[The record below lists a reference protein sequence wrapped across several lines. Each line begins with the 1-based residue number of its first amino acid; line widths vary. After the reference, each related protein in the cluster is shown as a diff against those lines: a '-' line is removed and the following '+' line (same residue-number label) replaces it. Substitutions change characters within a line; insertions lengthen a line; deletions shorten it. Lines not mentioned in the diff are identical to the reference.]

1 LTIVIVSKWHVEFD
15 GLCLF
20 SVGAPLYTFVR
31 PGRGAPRRA
40 DISVGNLY
48 EWNMKEKRMKVAIV
62 GAGLIGH
69 TIAHML
75 RETGDYEVVA
85 FDRDAHALEKLAAE
99 GIPTERVDS
108 ADSNAIRAAITGF
121 DALVNA
127 LPYYLAVNVAAAAK
141 AAGVHY
147 FDLTEDVRATHA
159 IRSLA
164 DGATH
169 AFMPQCGLAPGFIGI
184 AAHEL
189 ANRFS
194 ELREVKMRV
203 GALPEFPTNA
213 LKYNLTWSVDG
224 LINEYCQPCE
234 AIREARTQ
242 WVQPLEGLEH
252 FSLDGTEYEAFN
264 TSGGLGTLCE
274 TLSGRVESLDYKSVR
289 YPGHR
294 DLIKFLLEDL
304 RLSTDRDTLK
314 SIMRRAV
321 PSTSQDVVLIFVT
334 VTGMRDGQLVQ
345 DVFTRKIFAKT
356 VCGVPMSA
364 IQITTAG
371 AMCAVLDL
379 FREGKLPQQGFV
391 RQEQVSLRDFLANRF
406 GQLYEGATLESAAK
420 VPATV

>member
-1 LTIVIVSKWHVEFD
+1 
-15 GLCLF
+15 
-20 SVGAPLYTFVR
+20 
-31 PGRGAPRRA
+31 
-40 DISVGNLY
+40 
-48 EWNMKEKRMKVAIV
+48 MKVAIV

-69 TIAHML
+69 TIARL
-75 RETGDYEVVA
+75 LVSTGDYEVVA
-85 FDRDAHALEKLAAE
+85 FDRDAHALEKLSAE
-99 GIPTERVDS
+99 GIGTARVDS
-108 ADSNAIRAAITGF
+108 ADANAIKAAVGGC

-164 DGATH
+164 DGAKQ

-189 ANRFS
+189 ANRFA
-194 ELREVKMRV
+194 EVREVKMRV
-203 GALPEFPTNA
+203 GALPQFPTNA

-234 AIREARTQ
+234 AIRDSRQQ

-252 FSLDGTEYEAFN
+252 FSLDGIEYEAFN

-274 TLSGRVESLDYKSVR
+274 TWGERVETLDYKSVR

-294 DLIKFLLEDL
+294 DLIQFLLEEL
-304 RLSTDRDTLK
+304 RLASDRDTLK
-314 SIMRRAV
+314 AIMRRAV

-334 VTGMRDGQLVQ
+334 VTGMRDGQLLQ
-345 DVFTRKIFAKT
+345 EVFTRKIFAKT
-356 VCGVPMSA
+356 VCGGPMSA

-379 FREGKLPQQGFV
+379 FCEGKLPQSGFV
-391 RQEQVSLRDFLANRF
+391 RQEQVPLHEFLANRF
-406 GQLYEGATLESAAK
+406 GRLYEGATFEESLA
-420 VPATV
+420 VV

>member
-1 LTIVIVSKWHVEFD
+1 M
-15 GLCLF
+15 
-20 SVGAPLYTFVR
+20 R
-31 PGRGAPRRA
+31 
-40 DISVGNLY
+40 
-48 EWNMKEKRMKVAIV
+48 VAIV

-85 FDRDAHALEKLAAE
+85 FDRDPQALAKLAAS
-99 GIPTERVDS
+99 GVVTQRVDS
-108 ADSNAIRAAITGF
+108 ADATALKAVLPGF
-121 DALVNA
+121 DAVINA

-159 IRSLA
+159 IRALA
-164 DGATH
+164 DDASH

-194 ELREVKMRV
+194 QVREVKMRV

-234 AIREARTQ
+234 AIRDSRTQ

-274 TLSGRVESLDYKSVR
+274 TLGGRVESLDYKSVR

-294 DLIKFLLEDL
+294 NLIQFLLEDL
-304 RLSTDRDTLK
+304 RLASDRDTLK
-314 SIMRRAV
+314 SIMRGAV

-334 VTGMRDGQLVQ
+334 VTGTRDGQLVQ
-345 DVFTRKIFAKT
+345 DVFTRKIFAKA

-379 FREGKLPQQGFV
+379 FRAGELPQRGFI
-391 RQEQVSLRDFLANRF
+391 RQEQVPLKAFLANRF
-406 GQLYEGATLESAAK
+406 GRLYEGETLQALATA
-420 VPATV
+420 

>member
-1 LTIVIVSKWHVEFD
+1 
-15 GLCLF
+15 
-20 SVGAPLYTFVR
+20 
-31 PGRGAPRRA
+31 
-40 DISVGNLY
+40 
-48 EWNMKEKRMKVAIV
+48 MKIAIV

-85 FDRDAHALEKLAAE
+85 FDRDADALAKLSRE
-99 GIPTERVDS
+99 GIATQRVDS
-108 ADSNAIRAAITGF
+108 ADANAIREAVKGF

-159 IRSLA
+159 IRELA
-164 DGATH
+164 EGSDR
-169 AFMPQCGLAPGFIGI
+169 AFMPQCGLAPGFIGL

-189 ANRFS
+189 VNGFS
-194 ELREVKMRV
+194 EVRDVKMRV
-203 GALPEFPTNA
+203 GALPEYPTNA

-234 AIREARTQ
+234 AIRDGRKQ

-274 TLSGRVESLDYKSVR
+274 TLSGKVETLDYKSVR

-294 DLIKFLLEDL
+294 ELVQFLLEDL

-321 PSTSQDVVLIFVT
+321 PSTKQDVVLVFIT
-334 VTGMRDGQLVQ
+334 VTGVKDGQLVQ
-345 DVFTRKIFAKT
+345 DVFTRKIFAKD
-356 VCGVPMSA
+356 VCGMHMSA

-379 FREGKLPQQGFV
+379 FREKKLPQSGFIP
-391 RQEQVSLRDFLANRF
+391 QEKVSLKAFLSNRF
-406 GQLYEGATLESAAK
+406 GKLYEGGTMERVHAVA
-420 VPATV
+420 

>member
-1 LTIVIVSKWHVEFD
+1 MIVIVSKWHVEFD

-20 SVGAPLYTFVR
+20 SVAAPLYTFVR